1 MNDSS
6 SSDNNDDD
14 SLPPCDLVMKGG
26 ITSGVVYPK
35 LIAKLA
41 ETWRFKSVGGTSA
54 GAIAAAGCA
63 AAELG
68 RQTGRNH
75 NAFTD
80 LAKLP
85 KMLGDPAQ
93 PGDKNSMLFRLF
105 RPAPWLEGHFG
116 VLVGALNRKDKLGLV
131 FGALWAMLRK
141 FWIVTLLAVAVM
153 GLLGVPAVL
162 ASTSLNLHDAIWLL
176 VHCTLLAAV
185 VWAIFGFAPGRPLWR
200 LLLAVLGT
208 ALVCIWQLRSYG
220 GVSGAGAIA
229 FATLLLMLWLV
240 VTTAVAM
247 ALAGT
252 RFLLSLLAG
261 LRRNGWGLCSGHRA
275 DEASRPQALTDWLV
289 DYFDGLAGRDLAG
302 RPLTFGDLWGLA
314 EQPPTKSRESMLPS
328 KREIDLQ
335 VMTTAVS
342 QQLCYAL
349 PLREKIGAFYY
360 QREEWAELFPR
371 RVMEWLDQVSAVLD
385 DPAQPVLS
393 HTGRPLRHLPRN
405 QDLPVVVAVRMSLSF
420 PVLLSAVPLYAID
433 RSMHAPDKPVP
444 RPTKIWFSDGGISSN
459 MPLHFFDAALPG
471 RPTFAVNLKGEHP
484 LHRIDTKLPV
494 RQQDG
499 RVYLPDNNSAG
510 QAPHWDAPK
519 DDKPTGLFDFL
530 GHIIETM
537 QNWRDQMQLPYPGY
551 RDRIVQVS
559 QRKDEGGLN
568 LNMPSANIKQLA
580 DAGEYAA
587 EILTQ
592 HFDPA
597 RGQAWANH
605 KDIRVRS
612 FLALAEELVRS
623 RNLQDLSWDEVVNR
637 VDVHYLNTDERE
649 MALHMLSTMRDLGQ
663 EFDERGVSVSREPP
677 KPKPQLRISPR
688 I

>member
-1 MNDSS
+1 MDPKT
-6 SSDNNDDD
+6 
-14 SLPPCDLVMKGG
+14 LAPCDLVMKGG

-68 RQTGRNH
+68 RQTGRKH
-75 NAFTD
+75 DAFTE

-105 RPAPWLEGHFG
+105 KPAPWLEGHFG

-141 FWIVTLLAVAVM
+141 FWIVTLLAVTVM
-153 GLLGVPAVL
+153 GLLGVAAVL

-185 VWAIFGFAPGRPLWR
+185 VWAVFGFAPGRALWR
-200 LLLAVLGT
+200 VLLAVVGT

-220 GVSGAGAIA
+220 GVSGAGPIA

-252 RFLLSLLAG
+252 RFVLSLLAG

-275 DEASRPQALTDWLV
+275 DEASMPQALTDWLV
-289 DYFDGLAGRDLAG
+289 DYFDGLAGRALAG
-302 RPLTFGDLWGLA
+302 RPLTFGDLWGLP
-314 EQPPTKSRESMLPS
+314 ERPPTDSRENTPPS
-328 KREIDLQ
+328 ERLIDLQ
-335 VMTTAVS
+335 VMTTAIS
-342 QQLCYAL
+342 QRLCYAL
-349 PLREKIGAFYY
+349 PLREKTGGFYY

-371 RVMEWLDQVSAVLD
+371 RVMEWLDQVSTVLD
-385 DPAQPVLS
+385 DPTQAVLS
-393 HTGRPLRHLPRN
+393 RTDQPLRHLPRN

-433 RSMHAPDKPVP
+433 RTLHAQGQPAP

-471 RPTFAVNLKGEHP
+471 RPTFAINLKGEHP
-484 LHRIDTKLPV
+484 LHPIDPDKPAS
-494 RQQDG
+494 QQDG

-510 QAPHWDAPK
+510 QAPHWDAPQ
-519 DDKPTGLFDFL
+519 DDKPTGLFGFL
-530 GHIIETM
+530 ASIVDTM
-537 QNWRDQMQLPYPGY
+537 QNWRDHMQLPYPGY

-568 LNMPSANIKQLA
+568 LNMPPPNIERLA

-587 EILTQ
+587 EVLTR

-597 RGQAWANH
+597 LGQAWANH

-612 FLALAEELVRS
+612 FLSLVEDLVRS
-623 RNLQDLSWDEVVNR
+623 RSLQDLSWDDVVR
-637 VDVHYLNTDERE
+637 QVDVHYLDTQERE

-663 EFDERGVSVSREPP
+663 EFDKRGVSVSREPP